1 MDAKKYNPWEKLDA
15 DLGSA
20 QAGTFVGS
28 RTDEGGITA
37 KVIADDVCVNEPL
50 APPPDMDNAVLVGG
64 VNLSVK
70 SGISYKPVI
79 KDGNR
84 MRTCEI
90 TIRTLVSPLTP
101 GTYGKGATKPNTS
114 PESNAGNSLPKM

>member
-1 MDAKKYNPWEKLDA
+1 M
-15 DLGSA
+15 
-20 QAGTFVGS
+20 
-28 RTDEGGITA
+28 
-37 KVIADDVCVNEPL
+37 VNEPL

-64 VNLSVK
+64 VNISVK

-90 TIRTLVSPLTP
+90 TIKTLISPLTP
-101 GTYGKGATKPNTS
+101 GTYGKGAVKPNTN
-114 PESNAGNSLPKM
+114 PDGTPPKA